1 VIPSKPRGCSDFV
14 GLSDDELHALFARL
28 NNGELLGLWANVM
41 SELNKRGVI
50 RSDNNPIGDYCEF
63 LVAAHYEVEPEGNSN
78 AGHDVVTPTGLKIQ
92 VKGRRVASTGK
103 IPPHFSGIRNLGDDP
118 APFDVLIGLLL
129 NRDFSVR
136 EAWEIPVERV
146 RHYAVYREHTNSWSL
161 RTIRGAMRD
170 DPEIKQIQLRNAP

>member
-1 VIPSKPRGCSDFV
+1 MA
-14 GLSDDELHALFARL
+14 LSDDELRALFARL
-28 NNGELLGLWANVM
+28 GNGELLALWASVM
-41 SELNKRGVI
+41 AELNERGVI

-78 AGHDVVTPTGLKIQ
+78 AGYDVMTPDGLKIQ
-92 VKGRRVASTGK
+92 VKGRRIRADGK
-103 IPPHFSGIRNLGDDP
+103 IPPHFSGIRNLDDEP
-118 APFDVLIGLLL
+118 PPFDVLIGLLL

-136 EAWEIPVERV
+136 EAWEIPLERV

-170 DPEIKQIQLRNAP
+170 DPEIKQIELRRAPA